1 MTSTE
6 MESAYFYNV
15 FFSEV
20 QKPVQ
25 KPVQDIMENI
35 KALPDDIIS
44 YMGRYFDVKI
54 TEDKRRITRLNEK
67 MEDLYRR
74 TVEDWVSRFITNP
87 SQGRFSNTTIVK
99 VCKKTIKVMEGDTLR
114 NFTPE
119 KIRMFCR
126 RNHLSKKDDFIYK
139 IIKQFLAR
147 IRFTVEGQT
156 IVALD
161 GNMYR
166 AKMTTGAL
174 SKKLINGEWVPY
186 QGCNN
191 LYWTRT

>member
-1 MTSTE
+1 
-6 MESAYFYNV
+6 
-15 FFSEV
+15 
-20 QKPVQ
+20 
-25 KPVQDIMENI
+25 MENI

-54 TEDKRRITRLNEK
+54 TEDRRRIDRLNEK
-67 MEDLYRR
+67 MTHLYRR
-74 TVEDWVSRFITNP
+74 TGEEWIPRFIANP

-114 NFTPE
+114 NLTLE
-119 KIRMFCR
+119 KITMYC
-126 RNHLSKKDDFIYK
+126 RNHHYEKKRDFIYK

-166 AKMTTGAL
+166 AQMTMGGG
-174 SKKLINGEWVPY
+174 SKRLINGEWIPY

>member
-25 KPVQDIMENI
+25 DIMENI

-44 YMGRYFDVKI
+44 YMGHYFDVKI
-54 TEDKRRITRLNEK
+54 TEDRRRITRLNEK
-67 MEDLYRR
+67 MEDLHRR
-74 TVEDWVSRFITNP
+74 SVEDWVSRFITNP

-119 KIRMFCR
+119 KIRMYCR
-126 RNHLSKKDDFIYK
+126 ENHLSKKDDFIYG
-139 IIKQFLAR
+139 IIKRFLTR

-156 IVALD
+156 IVTPD

-166 AKMTTGAL
+166 AQMTMGGG
-174 SKKLINGEWVPY
+174 SKRLTNGEWVPY